1 MVELLRMAFFQK
13 ALVAGLLIGIAAS
26 LVGAFV
32 VLRRL
37 SSIGSGISHSA
48 FGGVAI
54 GLVMGINPYGSALIF
69 AITVGLM
76 IGLSVRRLSLS
87 EDSAV
92 GLFFPATMALGIA
105 VLSKIEGYTPNLLS
119 YLFGNILL
127 VESRD
132 ILFAGGTLLL
142 ILLLLGLFYREWTA
156 LTFDAETA
164 EATGIPVARMDA
176 LFLSL
181 LAFVVVVSIKVVGI
195 VLVSALLVTP
205 PLTALK
211 LSKSFSSLLLFSALA
226 GALSTLAGIF
236 LSYYINIPSGA
247 AIVLFSTLL
256 FFAVSLIK
264 RRE

>member
-1 MVELLRMAFFQK
+1 
-13 ALVAGLLIGIAAS
+13 
-26 LVGAFV
+26 
-32 VLRRL
+32 
-37 SSIGSGISHSA
+37 
-48 FGGVAI
+48 
-54 GLVMGINPYGSALIF
+54 
-69 AITVGLM
+69 M

>member
-1 MVELLRMAFFQK
+1 
-13 ALVAGLLIGIAAS
+13 
-26 LVGAFV
+26 
-32 VLRRL
+32 
-37 SSIGSGISHSA
+37 
-48 FGGVAI
+48 
-54 GLVMGINPYGSALIF
+54 
-69 AITVGLM
+69 
-76 IGLSVRRLSLS
+76 
-87 EDSAV
+87 
-92 GLFFPATMALGIA
+92 MALGIA

>member
-13 ALVAGLLIGIAAS
+13 ALVAGLLIGVAAS

-54 GLVMGINPYGSALIF
+54 GLVLGVNPYGSALIF
-69 AITVGLM
+69 AIAVGLM

-127 VESRD
+127 VENRD

-164 EATGIPVARMDA
+164 EATGIPVAA

-256 FFAVSLIK
+256 FFTVSLIK